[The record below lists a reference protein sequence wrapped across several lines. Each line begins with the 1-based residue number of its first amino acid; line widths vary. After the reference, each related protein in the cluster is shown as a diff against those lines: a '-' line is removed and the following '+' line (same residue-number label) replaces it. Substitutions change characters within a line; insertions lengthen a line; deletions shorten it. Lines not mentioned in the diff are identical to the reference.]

1 MFNDIGEKIKLISKI
16 LFWICI
22 IVSVIIAVIYF
33 SEAGSYDSSFYS
45 EYTTIKN
52 TYAFIGIAVL
62 LVGPFI
68 SWILCLLMY
77 GFGELI
83 ESAGEIAYSIKHL
96 DKKLLDENN
105 EAKSENG
112 KTDKNTALQ
121 ALLAKG
127 IITKEEYE
135 QKKK

>member
-1 MFNDIGEKIKLISKI
+1 
-16 LFWICI
+16 
-22 IVSVIIAVIYF
+22 
-33 SEAGSYDSSFYS
+33 
-45 EYTTIKN
+45 
-52 TYAFIGIAVL
+52 
-62 LVGPFI
+62 
-68 SWILCLLMY
+68 MY

-105 EAKSENG
+105 EAKSEYG

-127 IITKEEYE
+127 IITKEEYG
-135 QKKK
+135 QKKTGN

>member
-1 MFNDIGEKIKLISKI
+1 MPCKCSEVL
-16 LFWICI
+16 
-22 IVSVIIAVIYF
+22 VSVFIAFIYF
-33 SEAGSYDSSFYS
+33 SKAGSYDPSFYS

-135 QKKK
+135 QKKTGN